1 MRDKWCNFDRQI
13 LSKVLMRRSAQKTR
27 DQILKVFRE
36 LNMKDAISYVA
47 EGERRGS
54 LAFIRS
60 PSIEHTANVDFSI
73 INQMNG
79 ETSVTQL
86 LRETASS
93 VCLDMQALEQ
103 RRKSIRD
110 SEDMFTHHTLQQ
122 YLYKP
127 RQEQKLLYSRHEI
140 TLNEDEKQNK
150 EIFHRTMR
158 KRLESFKSTKLGL
171 NHPKKLNKIH
181 KKDRGQ
187 KRKNSNVIPNG
198 NLSTGTIKGKGIDN
212 PVFSAIEQNAI
223 MKFPPWL
230 SSDEMVVPS
239 QRARVQIPYSPNNF
253 QRLAPIRLSNR
264 STDSFLQ
271 LDGAEEQPRTFLP
284 ESTHL

>member
-1 MRDKWCNFDRQI
+1 
-13 LSKVLMRRSAQKTR
+13 
-27 DQILKVFRE
+27 
-36 LNMKDAISYVA
+36 
-47 EGERRGS
+47 
-54 LAFIRS
+54 
-60 PSIEHTANVDFSI
+60 
-73 INQMNG
+73 MNG

-198 NLSTGTIKGKGIDN
+198 NLSTGTIKGKEIEFSEPEENDYGHPQIGGAVDFLDYVEDNFTDTNGIDN